1 MPGENP
7 FSDFCRVSVTRQDGD
22 AAAGYSEFKIPANH
36 APTVRPKPRERLS
49 LGKTLYDQ
57 LLPEP
62 DEYDRTG
69 PPETL
74 KDFFPK

>member
-7 FSDFCRVSVTRQDGD
+7 FADFCGISATRQDGD
-22 AAAGYSEFKIPANH
+22 AAAGYSEFKIPAIH

-49 LGKTLYDQ
+49 RGKTLYDQ
-57 LLPEP
+57 LLSEAG
-62 DEYDRTG
+62 EYDRTS

-74 KDFFPK
+74 KGFFPK